1 MISTNG
7 SLGNMMASGDA
18 HSAAQLTGSL
28 SSILD
33 DQASKT
39 DDATD
44 ELLEEEEIDIEA
56 MTPEEQE
63 ELLKKRLEKKR
74 QKEEEKI
81 RKQEKEKQARIE
93 VYHNNLISKLLDSIC
108 RTKNVFLI

>member
-1 MISTNG
+1 
-7 SLGNMMASGDA
+7 MMASGDA

-33 DQASKT
+33 DQASKI
-39 DDATD
+39 DEAAID

-63 ELLKKRLEKKR
+63 ELLKKRMEKKR
-74 QKEEEKI
+74 QKEEENK
-81 RKQEKEKQARIE
+81 RKKEKEKQARIE
-93 VYHNNLISKLLDSIC
+93 VYHNNLISKLLNSIC